1 MRTSLLAAAA
11 APVLFLAG
19 CGSPALPEVVRARFA
34 DVPPQV
40 EVVAADPRSTY
51 FAAQVAFRRLD
62 YTLVRSSLAT
72 LSVEAASR
80 IHTSV
85 AFRDAVQLRAE
96 VRVSA
101 AGPGRAE
108 VALRL
113 FELREAQGLGG
124 AGEAPRAEHGF
135 YATYFA
141 ALQQV
146 LAESAASAPAPS
158 K

>member
-1 MRTSLLAAAA
+1 MRPPLLAATAA
-11 APVLFLAG
+11 AVLFLAG
-19 CGSPALPEVVRARFA
+19 CGSPALPERMRARFA

-40 EVVAADPRSTY
+40 EVVAADPRAAY
-51 FAAQVAFRRLD
+51 FAAQAAFRRLD
-62 YTLVRSSLAT
+62 YALVRSSLAT

-80 IHTSV
+80 IRTSV

-96 VRVSA
+96 VTVSA

-124 AGEAPRAEHGF
+124 AGEAPRGEHGF

-146 LAESAASAPAPS
+146 LAESTGGVPVSA

>member
-1 MRTSLLAAAA
+1 MRAFALLGLVA
-11 APVLFLAG
+11 LLGLSG
-19 CGSPALPEVVRARFA
+19 CESTGFRERVRDRFA

-40 EVVAADPRSTY
+40 EVVAADTRTAY
-51 FAAQVAFRRLD
+51 FAAQAAFKRLD
-62 YTLVRSSLAT
+62 YTLVRSSLAG

-80 IHTSV
+80 INTSV
-85 AFRDAVQLRAE
+85 AFRDAVQLRAVVE
-96 VRVSA
+96 VREV
-101 AGPGRAE
+101 GPAQAE

-113 FELREAQGLGG
+113 MELREGQGLGG
-124 AGEAPRAEHGF
+124 AGETPLRAHGF

-146 LAESAASAPAPS
+146 LQEGAAAGLPGG